1 MDDASFELP
10 ATQSESFEPLELRG
24 VIKLQH
30 FMQIYAESCK
40 GNLCRYSEARQ
51 AGRKL

>member
-30 FMQIYAESCK
+30 FMQIYFLESCK
-40 GNLCRYSEARQ
+40 GNSDTRE
-51 AGRKL
+51 AGRNLLA